1 MAENAK
7 NLRRSSRIKAFRKNE
22 KQYLDDELS
31 DSKEDIL
38 QKEIDQQVKDID
50 KDIQKPIELFSEND
64 VSGKNIYGFETP
76 VKKDGMTRKATLYRT
91 SCSMNKSRISF
102 KTKTNKDTNTKSDN
116 MRASIDRK
124 ESFRNR
130 EIPSSDS
137 ESKSE
142 DSEFVP
148 TENETETE
156 SEEEASDN
164 SNISDTESNCM
175 KQIGSKSMCYKSK
188 LQPMLIS
195 TPRRSQT
202 NRRSTYKDYHM
213 KTDEYFESQ
222 SQKTVTSN
230 RTLARLRNSRFTRD
244 KLQEL
249 LANQDH
255 VTKTHKKLIYS
266 LSKDY
271 REFFP
276 MWYFI
281 MEEGYTLL
289 LHGLGSKRNLI
300 NDFHNELIADHPTLV
315 VDGFFPSLTIKDIL
329 DGIIVDLLG
338 LSIPAGTTECIELIS
353 KVLKKNSK
361 DRLYLLIHNI
371 DGIMLRSN
379 KIQDILSSL
388 ARVPN
393 LCIMASVDHI
403 NAPLL
408 WDHMKHSKYNFYWWD
423 ATTLL
428 PYEAE
433 TSYESS
439 LLIQQSG
446 ALALSS
452 LHNVFLSLTS
462 NARAIYKLL
471 IQYQLDNNS
480 ASDFTGMAFKDLYRI
495 AREGFLV
502 STDLALRAQLT
513 EFIDHKLVRTK
524 RNKDGIMRRAE
535 ICFMGKPIGIT

>member
-7 NLRRSSRIKAFRKNE
+7 NLRRSSRIKAVKEFTAIEKKNE
-22 KQYLDDELS
+22 KQYLEDELS
-31 DSKEDIL
+31 DSKRNDIL
-38 QKEIDQQVKDID
+38 QKEIDQQIQDINKDL
-50 KDIQKPIELFSEND
+50 QKPIELFCEND
-64 VSGKNIYGFETP
+64 VSGKNMYGFKMP
-76 VKKDGMTRKATLYRT
+76 IKRDGMTQKANVHRLSFNT
-91 SCSMNKSRISF
+91 SKSQVSSED
-102 KTKTNKDTNTKSDN
+102 KTI
-116 MRASIDRK
+116 M
-124 ESFRNR
+124 
-130 EIPSSDS
+130 SSDS

-148 TENETETE
+148 TEDETDTE
-156 SEEEASDN
+156 SEEINDSASANDIE
-164 SNISDTESNCM
+164 SNIEETDLKCT
-175 KQIGSKSMCYKSK
+175 QYKFK
-188 LQPMLIS
+188 LQSRIIS
-195 TPRRSQT
+195 TPRRLQL

-213 KTDEYFESQ
+213 KTDEYFENQ
-222 SQKTVTSN
+222 FQKGVTSN
-230 RTLARLRNSRFTRD
+230 HTLAHFSFTRD

-249 LANQDH
+249 LGNQEH
-255 VTKTHKKLIYS
+255 VTKTHRKLVYS

-271 REFFP
+271 HELFP

-289 LHGLGSKRNLI
+289 LHGLGSKRNII
-300 NDFHNELIADHPTLV
+300 NDFHKEFIADYPTLV
-315 VDGFFPSLTIKDIL
+315 VNGFFPSLTIKDIL

-338 LSIPAGTTECIELIS
+338 LNVPVGTTECIEVIS
-353 KVLKKNSK
+353 KMLKKNSY

-371 DGIMLRSN
+371 DGLMLRSN
-379 KIQDILSSL
+379 KVQDILSSL
-388 ARVPN
+388 ARIPN

-408 WDHMKHSKYNFYWWD
+408 WDHMKHSKYNFYWVD

-462 NARAIYKLL
+462 NAKAIYKHL
-471 IQYQLDNNS
+471 IRYQLDNGS
-480 ASDFTGMAFKDLYRI
+480 TSDFTGMAFKDLYRI
-495 AREGFLV
+495 AREEFLV

-513 EFIDHKLVRTK
+513 EFIDHKLVRIK
-524 RNKDGIMRRAE
+524 RNKDGTECLIIPLSNNLLKQFLEQHE
-535 ICFMGKPIGIT
+535 I